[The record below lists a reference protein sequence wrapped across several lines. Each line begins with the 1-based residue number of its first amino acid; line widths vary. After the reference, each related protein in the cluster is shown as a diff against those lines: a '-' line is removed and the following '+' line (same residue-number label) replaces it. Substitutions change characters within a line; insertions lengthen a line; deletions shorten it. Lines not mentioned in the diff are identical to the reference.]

1 MKYLLDVR
9 TAAPHFPGIGRY
21 VANLVSALVAHLRS
35 DERLVLLGYPA
46 QGEQFAACL
55 RADVEMLTCDVS
67 PFALQQQW
75 KVPLLLHKQRK
86 TESAS
91 LYHSP
96 YYLMP
101 YRPGLPTVLTFYDLI
116 PLRFPSYVS
125 RRARLLFRFAMHMAL
140 RAARHVIAISEA
152 SRRDLLATFA
162 APVERVT
169 AVPLAADV
177 RFRPQPR
184 QVIERL
190 RARYALPQEFLL
202 YVGSNKPHKNLVALV
217 SAYAALKASAP
228 PLLVAG
234 PWDARYPEAMQKAQA
249 LGLGERIRFLGLV
262 DDVDLPALYSAAL
275 AFIFPSRY
283 EGFGLPTL
291 EAMACGTP
299 VACSNVSSLPEVV
312 GEAAL
317 LFDPTDLGAL
327 TEAMQRLIE
336 DRALRQ
342 ALGELGLRRAATF
355 SWERNAAATLD
366 IYRRTAE
373 KM

>member
-1 MKYLLDVR
+1 MNYLLDVR
-9 TAAPHFPGIGRY
+9 TVAPHFPGIGRY
-21 VANLVSALVAHLRS
+21 VANLVSALVEHLRS
-35 DERLVLLGYPA
+35 DEQLVLVGYPA
-46 QGEQFAACL
+46 QVEQFAAGL
-55 RADVEMLTCDVS
+55 RAGVETLACDVS

-75 KVPLLLHKQRK
+75 KVPQLLHRRMKIER
-86 TESAS
+86 AS

-125 RRARLLFRFAMHMAL
+125 LRARLLFRFALQMAL
-140 RAARHVIAISEA
+140 RAARHVIAISET

-162 APVERVT
+162 VPAERVT
-169 AVPLAADV
+169 AVPLAADA
-177 RFRPQPR
+177 RFRPQPE
-184 QVIERL
+184 QAIERL
-190 RARYALPQEFLL
+190 RARYALPKEFLL

-217 SAYAALKASAP
+217 GAYAALKASAP

-234 PWDARYPEAMQKAQA
+234 VWDARYPEALRTAQA
-249 LGLGERIRFLGLV
+249 LGLGERIRFLGLI
-262 DDVDLPALYSAAL
+262 DDADLPTLYSAAM

-283 EGFGLPTL
+283 EGFGLPAL

-317 LFDPTDLGAL
+317 LFDPTDTEAL

-336 DRALRQ
+336 DRGLRQ
-342 ALGELGLRRAATF
+342 TLSELGLRRAATF
-355 SWERNAAATLD
+355 SWERNAAATLA
-366 IYRRTAE
+366 IYRRTVE
-373 KM
+373 RI